1 MLTLQFQEIDAQNA
15 LIRQQHFTIP
25 VSNDSLQ
32 LNHSTL
38 HIYITAGHYSPQHLH
53 LRYVAD
59 PSIMLSLNNEV
70 DFTNTKIRKVKETD
84 VHEVGKKN

>member
-15 LIRQQHFTIP
+15 LIRQQHITIP

-38 HIYITAGHYSPQHLH
+38 HIYITAEHYSPQHLH

-59 PSIMLSLNNEV
+59 SSIMLSLNNEV